1 MLRMPWMLHP
11 SDSRMTSLLSIARTA
26 LGADALCLWRVDASG
41 AALPVLCIHEGWLTA
56 AFALPAAEEPAIA
69 LASGEAS
76 AALLPAELRLAR
88 TVAPGAVLRAS
99 GTTRGLVSLWE
110 AGCTPPPDA
119 SRTAQALL
127 EQWAVL
133 DHECALSQELD
144 QVRLQMEGLFLAMP
158 QGVIRLPEAEHPGL
172 VNEDAAL
179 LLGVPTGEI
188 AEPELAAALNRLI
201 ERSEEP
207 MNLREGFSAARHS
220 GAPPREFTVHLREPG
235 TSLRITVLP
244 SPAGRSPDGIW
255 LINDVTRLE
264 LSERRLRL
272 AAEKKHAQ
280 LSENLEVAIDAARL
294 GPWSWYPDEGRLVW
308 SDACKAL
315 FAIPASDEVDYARFI
330 GSIHPDDRD
339 RVQIGVER
347 AISGG
352 GDFDQ
357 EYRVVW
363 PDGSEHWLNSLARV
377 FYQPDGS
384 LERFEGVAQDIT
396 ARRESEQR
404 MRDHVAALDRSKR
417 EIEALNVELTLR
429 AREAETAIRARNAF
443 IRNVSHEFRTPLNH
457 IMGGAELLLADDI
470 TPHQSAWL
478 SRIRDAAK
486 SLNRM
491 VDDVLDLASLSA
503 GSVTLESKPF
513 SPASMAR
520 EMISRFSA
528 QATAKGLDISTRVS
542 TELPAV
548 LLGDAMR
555 ISRLIEV
562 YLGNAVKFTE
572 RGSVV
577 LEFGLE
583 REEPEGVV
591 LRCTV
596 SDTGPGIDP
605 GAGDRIFEAFEQGDA
620 SLTRRHGGV
629 GLGLSSAR
637 SLASLLGGE
646 AGVDSTPAGSRFW
659 FTVRLARPADTGMPL
674 PAPAR
679 SPRSVF
685 AMPMEPVPPGL
696 RAEAQAILED
706 LDGLLAVDDMR
717 AAGVLRANTEPL
729 RRAVGK
735 EAVACLSAAVD
746 TFDFTSARTLA
757 GQLRESVRVASSM

>member
-1 MLRMPWMLHP
+1 MLRTPGTLHP
-11 SDSRMTSLLSIARTA
+11 SDSRMIGLLSSARTA

-41 AALPVLCIHEGWLTA
+41 AALPVLCTPEGCLTA
-56 AFALPAAEEPAIA
+56 DFGAPAADEPAIA
-69 LASGEAS
+69 LASGEA
-76 AALLPAELRLAR
+76 AATLLPAELRLSR
-88 TVAPGAVLRAS
+88 KVAPGAVLRAS

-110 AGCTPPPDA
+110 AGRTPPPDA

-133 DHECALSQELD
+133 DHECALSEERD

-158 QGVIRLPEAEHPGL
+158 QGVIRLPEAQHPGL
-172 VNEDAAL
+172 VNEAAAL
-179 LLGVPTGEI
+179 LLGVPIGEI
-188 AEPELAAALNRLI
+188 AEPELAAALTRLI

-207 MNLREGFSAARHS
+207 MNLREGLSAARHS
-220 GAPPREFTVHLREPG
+220 GVPPREFTVHLREPG
-235 TSLRITVLP
+235 MSLRITVLP

-264 LSERRLRL
+264 LYERRLRL

-315 FAIPASDEVDYARFI
+315 FAFPASEEVDYARFI
-330 GSIHPDDRD
+330 GAIHPDDRE
-339 RVQIGVER
+339 RVQAGVAR

-357 EYRVVW
+357 EYRVIW
-363 PDGSEHWLNSLARV
+363 PDGSEHWVNSLARV

-404 MRDHVAALDRSKR
+404 LRDHVAALDRSKR
-417 EIEALNVELTLR
+417 DIEALNVELARR

-443 IRNVSHEFRTPLNH
+443 MRNVSHEFRTPLNH

-513 SPASMAR
+513 SPASMAQD
-520 EMISRFSA
+520 MISRFSA
-528 QATAKGLDISTRVS
+528 QATAKGLDISARVS
-542 TELPAV
+542 PELPAV
-548 LLGDAMR
+548 LMGDAMR

-572 RGSVV
+572 RGSVL
-577 LEFGLE
+577 LEFGLQG
-583 REEPEGVV
+583 EEPEGVV

-605 GAGDRIFEAFEQGDA
+605 GASDRIFEAFEQGDS

-629 GLGLSSAR
+629 GLGLSSVR
-637 SLASLLGGE
+637 SLASLFGGE
-646 AGVDSTPAGSRFW
+646 TGVDSAPGAGSRFW
-659 FTVRLARPADTGMPL
+659 FTAHLARPADTGMPL
-674 PAPAR
+674 PAPAK
-679 SPRSVF
+679 PPGSVLT
-685 AMPMEPVPPGL
+685 MPIEPVSPDV
-696 RAEAQAILED
+696 RAEALAILGD

-717 AAGVLRANTEPL
+717 AASVLRANAEPL

-735 EAVACLSAAVD
+735 EPLACLSAAVD
-746 TFDFTSARTLA
+746 IFDFAGARTLA
-757 GQLRESVRVASSM
+757 LQLQESVRAA